1 MELTKALQHSQN
13 NYSKSTTGKKENYS
27 KFCTIS
33 SIKFYTNRKKW
44 MSAIIL
50 KWFRRVVSFL
60 YEGNAPGKGRT
71 SCQFTLETVFETLIK
86 NKVSTEDELKPHRI
100 DKNTNFNETLKF
112 IEKNSRGKCFQNTF
126 NHIWKDN
133 PFCYFDILSIYLS
146 IMIAINLDISSWKR
160 VYLLIYTF
168 VINHLPTKNDRKL
181 YKMKVSWNKNIYI
194 QTLHFK
200 YVT

>member
-1 MELTKALQHSQN
+1 MELTKALQHSQS
-13 NYSKSTTGKKENYS
+13 NYSKSTTGKKENYLKFSTILS
-27 KFCTIS
+27 KI
-33 SIKFYTNRKKW
+33 YTNKKWW

-112 IEKNSRGKCFQNTF
+112 IEKNSRGKCFQDTF
-126 NHIWKDN
+126 DHLCKDN
-133 PFCYFDILSIYLS
+133 SLCCFNVLSLYFS
-146 IMIAINLDISSWKR
+146 
-160 VYLLIYTF
+160 
-168 VINHLPTKNDRKL
+168 
-181 YKMKVSWNKNIYI
+181 
-194 QTLHFK
+194 QQ
-200 YVT
+200 